1 MIRTFEPGLKK
12 ITYLTE
18 NKKCVSYKESIIT
31 NMFFYV
37 ETTTIR
43 WYGIENV
50 INVGKSLLLT
60 AYLALQIEFKIGLKV
75 GMGHLFNPIWPGGGA
90 ERAPRHKIL
99 LFSMKTSFKH
109 HKIS

>member
-90 ERAPRHKIL
+90 ERAPPYTKFYFL
-99 LFSMKTSFKH
+99 V
-109 HKIS
+109 